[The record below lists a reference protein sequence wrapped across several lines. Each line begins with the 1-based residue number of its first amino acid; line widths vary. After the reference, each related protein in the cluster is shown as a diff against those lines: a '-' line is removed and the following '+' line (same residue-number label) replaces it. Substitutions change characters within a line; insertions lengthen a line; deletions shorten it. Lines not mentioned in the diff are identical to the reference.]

1 MQKRRYRWNVEVFQK
16 QLKNRQ
22 ILLQN
27 PSIDR
32 RTKKELE
39 DTYLNFKTDFLP
51 LINPQKSIRK
61 EIEQGIILEGIPVDK
76 KIEEYIIHSLP
87 YLVGKESN
95 LIDNDINT
103 SSSFY
108 RCYQS
113 NSQMIDLIIQFYWTM
128 LKIDILPYLID
139 QDGNSLIQFEYNRN
153 QLLNFSGFTYSNPF
167 DQKNYGI
174 IFRENTIED
183 MITTAHEISHMLHL
197 KNNPTWFHQNS
208 FYSMEADAIFIEMLL
223 FDFLEQYYNYP
234 RELLDNWR
242 VDYLYN
248 AIDYASIIAL
258 HYAIANI
265 SDSSFENI
273 EDFLRKQNI
282 MLKLTENDL
291 NYYEC
296 SHDLYS
302 KENNYQNNFS
312 YLIAL
317 DLYRQYKKNPE
328 LAIYYYQLFSTISR
342 KNTEFFLRSLGITFP
357 TDDFQ
362 NLKDEVKTY
371 TKKEKK

>member
-1 MQKRRYRWNVEVFQK
+1 MQ
-16 QLKNRQ
+16 
-22 ILLQN
+22 
-27 PSIDR
+27 
-32 RTKKELE
+32 
-39 DTYLNFKTDFLP
+39 
-51 LINPQKSIRK
+51 
-61 EIEQGIILEGIPVDK
+61 
-76 KIEEYIIHSLP
+76 
-87 YLVGKESN
+87 
-95 LIDNDINT
+95 
-103 SSSFY
+103 
-108 RCYQS
+108 
-113 NSQMIDLIIQFYWTM
+113 
-128 LKIDILPYLID
+128 
-139 QDGNSLIQFEYNRN
+139 
-153 QLLNFSGFTYSNPF
+153 
-167 DQKNYGI
+167 
-174 IFRENTIED
+174 
-183 MITTAHEISHMLHL
+183 
-197 KNNPTWFHQNS
+197 
-208 FYSMEADAIFIEMLL
+208 
-223 FDFLEQYYNYP
+223 
-234 RELLDNWR
+234 
-242 VDYLYN
+242 
-248 AIDYASIIAL
+248 SIIAL